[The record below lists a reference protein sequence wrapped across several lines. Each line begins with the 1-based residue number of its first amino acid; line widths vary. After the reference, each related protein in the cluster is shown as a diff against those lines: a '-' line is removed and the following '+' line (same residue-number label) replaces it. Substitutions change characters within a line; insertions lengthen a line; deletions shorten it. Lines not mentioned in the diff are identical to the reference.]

1 MLALLV
7 FNDYE
12 CNREKAIQ
20 IWLRMIFFQLTVIEV
35 QKNIDKVGS

>member
-12 CNREKAIQ
+12 SNREKAIQ
-20 IWLRMIFFQLTVIEV
+20 IWLRMIFFHLTVIEV